1 VIENMPETEVVIV
14 PKGLLTALHAYLSQS
29 RLPFVEVNQF
39 LKAIEASR
47 LASVEQPEREHVDA

>member
-1 VIENMPETEVVIV
+1 MPETEVVIV